1 MAACSPCP
9 NPSGKRPRQRPS
21 GTSPAATAADAAAMA
36 AAVVLSA
43 AAAAASAVAGWMDGK
58 SAVVWVADVQT
69 PSIAKT
75 VAAAAFAAA

>member
-1 MAACSPCP
+1 
-9 NPSGKRPRQRPS
+9 
-21 GTSPAATAADAAAMA
+21 MA